1 MSEGVWAWA
10 LGLGKPS
17 VITPDSS
24 LVPQTMD
31 QSSPRCDLLANLLQN
46 GCRQDL
52 IEFPTS
58 SVIIQEDRP
67 LSDKGSGGSTTTQM
81 RPQRIELKLRP
92 GKSPQNAVGKGDVV
106 GTAWR
111 ARAMDEPS
119 PVGQGCPRPTGDK
132 AGLGLRQPHQQC
144 PQSGCLQAD
153 FCCSVSWLSPVG
165 RDVISTSVGLFYE
178 AT

>member
-1 MSEGVWAWA
+1 M
-10 LGLGKPS
+10 GKPS
-17 VITPDSS
+17 VITPDSVP
-24 LVPQTMD
+24 VPQTMA
-31 QSSPRCDLLANLLQN
+31 QSSPRCDLRANLLQN

-58 SVIIQEDRP
+58 SITVLEDRP

-92 GKSPQNAVGKGDVV
+92 GKSLQNAVGKGDVV

-111 ARAMDEPS
+111 ARVMDEPS
-119 PVGQGCPRPTGDK
+119 PFGQGCPRPSGDK
-132 AGLGLRQPHQQC
+132 AGQGLHQPHQQR

-153 FCCSVSWLSPVG
+153 FCCLVSWLSPAG
-165 RDVISTSVGLFYE
+165 WDAISTSVGLFYE